1 MSTAMH
7 FYEAGVDFLVPYAI
21 TLILQVFI
29 CLDKA
34 GRV

>member
-1 MSTAMH
+1 MGTTIDLS
-7 FYEAGVDFLVPYAI
+7 EAGVDFLVPCDI
-21 TLILQVFI
+21 TLILQLLI